1 MEILKLETKR
11 KIRRWVCRRLGLPET
26 EPVPYPVNVYQGDAE
41 TLCAQQAFRKQS
53 FKELNEIVEDA
64 TKLSL
69 AVTLAEALIKDE
81 YCGVDVDD
89 SEVNPE
95 LRIMTVSVRVVPW
108 KE

>member
-1 MEILKLETKR
+1 MKLETKR
-11 KIRRWVCRRLGLPET
+11 KIRRWVCRKLGLPET
-26 EPVPYPVNVYQGDAE
+26 EEIPYPVNVYQATPV
-41 TLCAQQAFRKQS
+41 TLRAQQAFRKQP

-64 TKLSL
+64 TKLRL

-81 YCGVDVDD
+81 YCGVETEE

>member
-1 MEILKLETKR
+1 MKLETKW

-26 EPVPYPVNVYQGDAE
+26 ETVPYPVNVYQATPV
-41 TLCAQQAFRKQS
+41 TLCAQQAFRKQP

-64 TKLSL
+64 TKLRL

-81 YCGVDVDD
+81 YCGVSEED
-89 SEVNPE
+89 SEANPE
-95 LRIMTVSVRVVPW
+95 LRIMTVQVMVVPW

>member
-1 MEILKLETKR
+1 MKLETKR
-11 KIRRWVCRRLGLPET
+11 KIRRWVCRRLRLPET
-26 EPVPYPVNVYQGDAE
+26 ETVPYPVNVYQATPV

-53 FKELNEIVEDA
+53 FEELNEIVEDA
-64 TKLSL
+64 TKLQL

-95 LRIMTVSVRVVPW
+95 LRIVTVRVRVVPW

>member
-1 MEILKLETKR
+1 MKLETKR

-26 EPVPYPVNVYQGDAE
+26 ETVPYPTYVYYNKPV
-41 TLCAQQAFRKQS
+41 TLCAQQAFRKQPS
-53 FKELNEIVEDA
+53 EELNEVAEDA
-64 TKLSL
+64 TKRQL

-89 SEVNPE
+89 SEANPE
-95 LRIMTVSVRVVPW
+95 LRIMTVQVMVLPW

>member
-1 MEILKLETKR
+1 MKLETKR
-11 KIRRWVCRRLGLPET
+11 KIRRWVCRSLGLPET
-26 EPVPYPVNVYQGDAE
+26 ETIPYPVNVYHATPV

-64 TKLSL
+64 TKLQL

-81 YCGVDVDD
+81 YCGVETEE

-108 KE
+108 RE

>member
-1 MEILKLETKR
+1 MKLETKR
-11 KIRRWVCRRLGLPET
+11 KIRRWVCDRLGLPET
-26 EPVPYPVNVYQGDAE
+26 EKVPYPVNVYQATPV
-41 TLCAQQAFRKQS
+41 TLCAQGAFRKQP
-53 FKELNEIVEDA
+53 FKELSEIVEDA
-64 TKLSL
+64 TKLRL

-81 YCGVDVDD
+81 YCGVETEE

>member
-1 MEILKLETKR
+1 MKIETKR

-26 EPVPYPVNVYQGDAE
+26 ETVPYPVNVYQATPV

-53 FKELNEIVEDA
+53 FEELNEIVEDA
-64 TKLSL
+64 TKLRM

-81 YCGVDVDD
+81 YCGVETEE

-108 KE
+108 RE

>member
-1 MEILKLETKR
+1 MKLETKR

-26 EPVPYPVNVYQGDAE
+26 ETVPYPVNVYQAMPV
-41 TLCAQQAFRKQS
+41 TLCAQQAFRKQP
-53 FKELNEIVEDA
+53 FEELNEIVEDA
-64 TKLSL
+64 TKLRL

-89 SEVNPE
+89 SEVNAE

-108 KE
+108 RE